1 MGCVT
6 LSSLSIEEMD
16 AAVIIFIVIG
26 FIAAAMERGG
36 GDRIYSI
43 REFGISFGALY

>member
-1 MGCVT
+1 MT

-16 AAVIIFIVIG
+16 AAVIVFIVIG
-26 FIAAAMERGG
+26 FIAAAMERGGG